1 MSSLPPACRAVAK
14 APDAVLSSAGEAKV
28 AH

>member
-1 MSSLPPACRAVAK
+1 MSKLPPACRAVAK
-14 APDAVLSSAGEAKV
+14 APDAMVSSASEAKV